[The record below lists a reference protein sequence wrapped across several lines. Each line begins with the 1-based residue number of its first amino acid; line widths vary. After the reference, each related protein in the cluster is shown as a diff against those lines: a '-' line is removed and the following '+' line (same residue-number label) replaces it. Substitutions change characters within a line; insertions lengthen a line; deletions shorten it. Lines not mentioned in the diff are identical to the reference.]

1 MPPFPSKAM
10 IRYLLARRRPGRN
23 RPSLRYSAELEVREE
38 LAEAGRG
45 GGSGDV
51 AVAKSRVAVASG
63 LGAIT
68 PLDGAPHAE
77 QKRPVAGI
85 SVPQDKQAGMI
96 FP

>member
-1 MPPFPSKAM
+1 M
-10 IRYLLARRRPGRN
+10 RYRLAKRRPGRN
-23 RPSLRYSAELEVREE
+23 RPSLKYSAELEVRDE

-45 GGSGDV
+45 GGSGEV

-63 LGAIT
+63 LLAA
-68 PLDGAPHAE
+68 PLVDRAPQAE

-85 SVPQDKQAGMI
+85 SVPQVKQTGMI